1 MTYPIT
7 LDEFKAFFQHE
18 AGIQYQSYQPWEPH
32 GYPAGIYVSIEVE
45 GGGVFR
51 ALTDYNCADPMTSP
65 TKWEQVVGPGER
77 GRRYGAGEF
86 IYDTL
91 GKAPALGY
99 YMATEDGATIEE
111 PKVWEPATLID
122 IAKAFEVEAIEEW
135 RQPDGYVRGDLI
147 LYYMNYKPYVFEC
160 VVAAT
165 GEPPAV
171 PNPNAKVVTYGD
183 WVINEEAT
191 AELGDEILDA
201 DIERAMGEAAF
212 KFNENL
218 FTEEKGRMVFL
229 YLTMF
234 FLVYDRQMAAS
245 GINGNSAAGPVVSR
259 TVGKMSVSYMESKL
273 FKNYPSYE
281 FLSTNDYGRK
291 AFNLMMPYLR
301 GNVRILWGGST
312 GE

>member
-1 MTYPIT
+1 MTYPVTIE
-7 LDEFKAFFQHE
+7 EFKSFFIRE
-18 AGIQYQSYQPWEPH
+18 SGIMYQSYQEWEPH
-32 GYPAGIYVSIEVE
+32 GYPAGIYVAIEVE

-65 TKWEQVVGPGER
+65 TKWEQVVGPGEK
-77 GRRYGAGEF
+77 GRRYSAGDF

-111 PKVWEPATLID
+111 PKLWEPATLID

-147 LYYMNYKPYVFEC
+147 LYYMNYKPYVFKC
-160 VVAAT
+160 IVAIT

-171 PNPNAKVVTYGD
+171 PLSGAKAVAYGD
-183 WVINEEAT
+183 WEIDEEET
-191 AELGDEILDA
+191 EQLNDEILDA
-201 DIERAMGEAAF
+201 DILRAMSEASF

-218 FTEEKGRMVFL
+218 FTEEKGKLVFL

-234 FLVYDRQMAAS
+234 FLVYDKQMAAS
-245 GINGNSAAGPVVSR
+245 GINGNSAAGPVLSR

-291 AFNLMMPYLR
+291 AFNLIMPYLR
-301 GNVRILWGGST
+301 GNVQILKGGST